1 MSRYEYKSPPVPITE
16 TKAWA
21 TYVEDMAKL
30 GVKVVFGQSKPSTFY
45 DSKITPRRRYRTGKD
60 QRRLRSESAKTL
72 SESSDNRA

>member
-1 MSRYEYKSPPVPITE
+1 MSRYEYKSPPVPIIE

-30 GVKVVFGQSKPSTFY
+30 GVKVVFGQSKPSIFY
-45 DSKITPRRRYRTGKD
+45 EQKIRQRRENH
-60 QRRLRSESAKTL
+60 RRLRSESAKTL